1 MGFVQRAFTPG
12 GGEAPEAVAQREA
25 GAARQAAERAAA
37 VRPPPQAPT
46 LPTAPTPPP
55 SFQPGQAPGQKQ
67 RAAITAS
74 TMLGAAAA
82 SGQTAR
88 KTLLG
93 Q

>member
-12 GGEAPEAVAQREA
+12 GGEAPEAVAAREE
-25 GAARQAAERAAA
+25 GARQAALAASKA
-37 VRPPPQAPT
+37 QAPAPPT
-46 LPTAPTPPP
+46 MPTAPAPPP
-55 SFQPGQAPGQKQ
+55 MFQPGQAPGQKQ

-82 SGQTAR
+82 GGQTAR

>member
-12 GGEAPEAVAQREA
+12 GGEAPEAVAAREE
-25 GAARQAAERAAA
+25 GARQQALQAAKAAA
-37 VRPPPQAPT
+37 PAPPT
-46 LPTAPTPPP
+46 MPTAPAPPP
-55 SFQPGQAPGQKQ
+55 VFQPGQAPGQRQ
-67 RAAITAS
+67 RAAVSAS

-82 SGQTAR
+82 SGQTAK

>member
-12 GGEAPEAVAQREA
+12 GGEDPAAVAAREA
-25 GAARQAAERAAA
+25 GAQQQALQAAKA
-37 VRPPPQAPT
+37 QA
-46 LPTAPTPPP
+46 PTAPTMPTAPAPPP
-55 SFQPGQAPGQKQ
+55 MFQPGQAPGQKQ
-67 RAAITAS
+67 RAQLTAS

-82 SGQTAR
+82 GGQTAK

>member
-12 GGEAPEAVAQREA
+12 GGEAPEAVA
-25 GAARQAAERAAA
+25 ARQEGETQKALAAERAKLGAL
-37 VRPPPQAPT
+37 PT
-46 LPTAPTPPP
+46 VPTAPAPPP
-55 SFQPGQAPGQKQ
+55 VFSAGQAPGQRQ
-67 RAAITAS
+67 RAAATAT

-82 SGQTAR
+82 AGQTGR

>member
-25 GAARQAAERAAA
+25 GAAAQLKAAQAQAAPA
-37 VRPPPQAPT
+37 PPT
-46 LPTAPTPPP
+46 LPTAPAPPP
-55 SFQPGQAPGQKQ
+55 TFQPGQAPAARQ
-67 RAAITAS
+67 RAAISAT

-82 SGQTAR
+82 SGQTAK